1 MKNSSS
7 KIVTGVISKIR
18 LQMNA
23 TSGEMNELIPLRRH
37 EIEEIVSL
45 IFLTIFV
52 DLMVFLLD

>member
-7 KIVTGVISKIR
+7 EIVTGVISKIR